1 MLRKWREETAMKTSI
16 TLLAS
21 LFLASAH
28 ATATEMAAMPSASGV
43 ASSASMAP
51 KAEKTPEVHVVSN
64 RHINRI
70 VTPFKNPSLK
80 MDMVQGTASQ
90 TKGNVLYFSTNGE
103 DRVAAFITE
112 KGDESKSISVVFIP
126 KPVPPQ
132 EIMLGDSASFGAE
145 VARNFER
152 AYPRNTTISSVLNDL
167 AMGNLPSGYTEQ
179 NLNALYFPDCRQE
192 GLSFDFYRGQFF
204 SGGDYVVT
212 IGVMKNTSQEIVQFK
227 ENHCYREGVAGVSS
241 WPNHVLAPNQSS
253 EVLVMFYRQK
263 PVMKQTSRKSLLAE

>member
-1 MLRKWREETAMKTSI
+1 MKTSI

-21 LFLASAH
+21 LLAASTH
-28 ATATEMAAMPSASGV
+28 AFASEMAVMPALGSSTQPVLSA
-43 ASSASMAP
+43 
-51 KAEKTPEVHVVSN
+51 KAEKAPEIYVVSN

-80 MDMVQGTASQ
+80 MDKVQGTASQ

-112 KGDESKSISVVFIP
+112 KGDESKAINMVLIP

-132 EIMLGDSASFGAE
+132 EIVLGDSATFGAE

-152 AYPRNTTISSVLNDL
+152 SYPRNKVISSVLNSL
-167 AMGNLPSGYTEQ
+167 AVGQLPTGYTEQ
-179 NLNALYFPDCRQE
+179 NLNALYFPECSQE
-192 GLSFDFYRGQFF
+192 GLQFDFHRGQFF

-212 IGVMKNTSQEIVQFK
+212 VGVVENASSEVVEFK
-227 ENHCYREGVAGVSS
+227 ENNCYRDGVAGVSA
-241 WPNHVLAPNQSS
+241 WPNHTLVPNQRS
-253 EVLVMFYRQK
+253 EVFVMFYRQK
-263 PVMKQTSRKSLLAE
+263 PVMKQTARKSLLSE